1 MAETVLGG
9 VIGFFQRIGIY
20 DVVLPF
26 LLTFTIVFAILEKTR
41 VFGVEKIEG
50 ADYPRKNLNAMAAFA
65 IGFMV
70 VASSKIVE
78 ALASISSQMVV
89 LLFLSV
95 FFLMLVGTFIKE
107 GDIAK
112 EGYKGAPQ
120 AVFAVIMAVGI
131 VIILLNSLKTENNQT
146 WLEYSIDYISNYWS
160 STGVASIILVIIL
173 IAFIVFITKGEGSS
187 KEKSS
192 GSSGGG

>member
-146 WLEYSIDYISNYWS
+146 YSIDYISNYWS

-187 KEKSS
+187 KEKRS